1 MKRLALLGAVLL
13 LTVAGANAQVDSVAI
28 AEELRA
34 AWEKAEANGPRPG
47 DEGLSC
53 DQLKMELDA
62 AETDPTIRQRLADLE
77 AGTQEA
83 MRRNENAKALGKTLL
98 IGRAA
103 LGVAV
108 AGQQGA
114 EGISLFA
121 THMQIAI
128 MTAQANA
135 AAPLA
140 AAMKANVLAI
150 LPHYGRTMHVSRLA
164 YDKGC
169 FRPPAQP

>member
-1 MKRLALLGAVLL
+1 
-13 LTVAGANAQVDSVAI
+13 
-28 AEELRA
+28 
-34 AWEKAEANGPRPG
+34 
-47 DEGLSC
+47 
-53 DQLKMELDA
+53 
-62 AETDPTIRQRLADLE
+62 
-77 AGTQEA
+77 
-83 MRRNENAKALGKTLL
+83 MRRNENAKALGMTLG

-114 EGISLFA
+114 EWISLFA
-121 THMQIAI
+121 TYMQIAI

-150 LPHYGRTMHVSRLA
+150 LPHYGRTMRVSRLA

-169 FRPPAQP
+169 FPQP